1 MAEFEYELKI
11 PKDRIAVLIGKNGEI
26 KDQIE
31 KETNTKLDVDSEEG
45 DVFVKG
51 EDAISLFSTREIIKA
66 IGRGFNPEIAIQL
79 IKQDYAFELITISD
93 FASTPHTMKRLK
105 GRVIGEN
112 GKSRKFIEEMTE
124 CSISVYG
131 KTIGIIGETSH
142 VSIARRAVESLLA
155 GSPHA
160 NVYKWLERQRRDLR
174 RMELE
179 QKKSF

>member
-11 PKDRIAVLIGKNGEI
+11 PKDRIAVLIGKKGEV

-31 KETNTKLDVDSEEG
+31 KETGTKLDIDSDEG

-51 EDAISLFSTREIIKA
+51 EDALGLFSTREIIKA
-66 IGRGFNPEIAIQL
+66 IGRGFNPDIAL
-79 IKQDYAFELITISD
+79 LLLKQDYAFELITVTD
-93 FASTPHTMKRLK
+93 FGKTPQTMLRLK
-105 GRVIGEN
+105 GRVIGAE

-131 KTIGIIGETSH
+131 KTIGIIGESAH
-142 VSIARRAVESLLA
+142 VALARRAAESLLA
-155 GSPHA
+155 GSPHS
-160 NVYKWLERQRRDLR
+160 NVYKWLERQRRDLKR
-174 RMELE
+174 LELE